1 MASVSGQ
8 PPRLLNRLLL
18 RPALAMRVRIQRA
31 IEDAGYDDFR
41 IAHMNVFAWL
51 PEPGARIGELARQAQ
66 LSKQTMTELVSYL
79 ERHGYVYRTRDP
91 SDGRA
96 WIIRFT
102 ERGAALHQVA
112 VRALRDADAR
122 AWDERYPELPADVV
136 RQLFER
142 RFATAEACDLTT
154 HVVRADGAVVA
165 WCNLYR
171 TGDEAQVESVNTLP
185 EWRRRGFAR
194 AVVLDAVAAAHEAGC
209 EFIFLIADRDD
220 WPREFYERLG
230 FGVIAEQR
238 SFARLLD

>member
-112 VRALRDADAR
+112 VRALRET
-122 AWDERYPELPADVV
+122 EREWALALGEVAY
-136 RQLFER
+136 RQLVGHLER
-142 RFATAEACDLTT
+142 LLVVAESPEAG
-154 HVVRADGAVVA
+154 ADG
-165 WCNLYR
+165 
-171 TGDEAQVESVNTLP
+171 T
-185 EWRRRGFAR
+185 F
-194 AVVLDAVAAAHEAGC
+194 
-209 EFIFLIADRDD
+209 ADRSD
-220 WPREFYERLG
+220 PAP
-230 FGVIAEQR
+230 AEQETL
-238 SFARLLD
+238 SPGGARTSAARR